1 MNFQNISGFT
11 NRLNKRRMIPI
22 FMSLD
27 KKYNTMPAT
36 EENLKL
42 ESDYSPF
49 DNENRVLSEP
59 HAVLVDGIIGKACVG
74 SLGTYSTRISITL
87 EEEHPELGKEFITK
101 YFIFKEPGL
110 VSWGHEEKIFRIEK
124 IEN

>member
-1 MNFQNISGFT
+1 MKAPNVSDFT
-11 NRLNKRRMIPI
+11 NRLNKRPMIPI

-27 KKYNTMPAT
+27 KKYNTVPAT

-49 DNENRVLSEP
+49 DSENRVLSDP

-124 IEN
+124 ISD

>member
-1 MNFQNISGFT
+1 MKSQNVSDFT
-11 NRLNKRRMIPI
+11 NRLNKRPMIPI

-27 KKYNTMPAT
+27 KNYNTVPAT

-49 DNENRVLSEP
+49 DSENRVLSEP

-110 VSWGHEEKIFRIEK
+110 VSWGHEEKNFQIEK
-124 IEN
+124 IED